1 MDVLLLLGGAKLQN
15 IIQSVQPGYERF
27 KEYIKERDLWDEFQ
41 INEDDLKKFENTITS
56 YDKNLAKLLKPN

>member
-1 MDVLLLLGGAKLQN
+1 MNVLKN
-15 IIQSVQPGYERF
+15 ILENVIYG
-27 KEYIKERDLWDEFQ
+27 DEFQ